1 MKITGTSGYIKKVL
15 IKVLVSWSISSILWA
30 VIFPL
35 QFFWLF
41 SGLASLVINLFPFG
55 ILGMTE
61 FILDKMKIKEG
72 VNRFS
77 LYLIIGV
84 ISLIWLS
91 LDWRLICIGLF
102 NGLLYYMS
110 KHVYKM
116 LKEITQKY

>member
-1 MKITGTSGYIKKVL
+1 MNKKIL
-15 IKVLVSWSISSILWA
+15 IKVLVSWLISSIALA

-41 SGLASLVINLFPFG
+41 FGLASLIINLLPFV

-61 FILDKMKIKEG
+61 FILDKIKIKEDI
-72 VNRFS
+72 NRFS

-91 LDWRLICIGLF
+91 LDWRLICIGLI

-116 LKEITQKY
+116 LISLCISNS